1 MRTIKQ
7 EFKQIGIFNVCGITL
22 SHSHQTEK
30 SRFFYWYKNMSSKQ
44 NGYIVYRHVSPSNK
58 SYIGI
63 TKNYKKRC
71 ADHQREDSD
80 CVVFKN
86 AIKKYGWD
94 NFEHHILFEGLT
106 IEEAKTKE
114 KELII
119 KYSSQV
125 PNGYNLMSGGQGS
138 SHSMETR
145 MKLSK
150 INKERGIKPPRVPPS
165 KEYLEKLSL
174 KKELKNLVKE
184 EFQEKCDYFYPQKT
198 YPPRPIPDEI
208 KSYVPRIIHNSNYI
222 RKPVIRITE
231 EEKQRR
237 AIVHRI
243 NVLKV
248 KIERLGTPRN
258 LSDESIARLNER
270 KEKAKLKNTIN
281 KESKKLSDKTI
292 KSNELKKQKT
302 ILRNEEKRK
311 NEINCKK
318 QEWEQEIF
326 ELQLKLEVLVLRN
339 ENEN

>member
-30 SRFFYWYKNMSSKQ
+30 NRFFYWYKNMSSKQ

-71 ADHQREDSD
+71 ADHQRDDSD
-80 CVVFKN
+80 CVVFKK

-94 NFEHHILFEGLT
+94 NFKHHILFEGLT

-150 INKERGIKPPRVPPS
+150 INKERGIKPPRTSPS

-174 KKELKNLVKE
+174 KKELTNLVKE
-184 EFQEKCDYFYPQKT
+184 QFQEKCDYFYPQKT

-208 KSYVPRIIHNSNYI
+208 KSYLPRVIHNSNYV

-231 EEKQRR
+231 EEKQKR

-243 NVLKV
+243 DVLKV

-258 LSDESIARLNER
+258 LSDESITRLNER
-270 KEKAKLKNTIN
+270 KEKAKLKNATN
-281 KESKKLSDKTI
+281 KKSKKLSDKTI
-292 KSNELKKQKT
+292 RNNELKKQKT
-302 ILRNEEKRK
+302 LLRNEEKRK

-326 ELQLKLEVLVLRN
+326 DLQLKLEALVLQN